1 MENLAVAVFK
11 EKTSSMIAGAEALVI
26 KNAEGVIKGQAYIQ
40 GCRDIDSQ
48 IREEFDPICEAANI
62 AHKLSTATRK
72 KFRFYP
78 IEAEK
83 IVNGKISAHMMA
95 VEAENRRIQAEAE
108 AKARKEH
115 DDELRAAQVGIKA
128 LIRQTDSLT
137 DQIAKLESFMNDKD
151 TSALKVEATRALIAV
166 LNGKL
171 GNKVEAIQ
179 AQETVAE
186 EPSAPVEA
194 DLQETKFD
202 GMHMVKTVTV
212 EVVDPKALIAAIV
225 AGTVPVSVIKWD
237 MGRIKTLAKA
247 KVKMPGVKIDE
258 TSAPRHS
265 NKQGM

>member
-137 DQIAKLESFMNDKD
+137 DQIAKLESFM
-151 TSALKVEATRALIAV
+151 KVEATRALIAV